1 MWSDKHAIMT
11 RVYNFSAGP
20 AMLPQSVLERARD
33 ELLEYGAT
41 GMSVMETNHRG
52 SGFAAIAN
60 RSRDTLRRLMAIPDN
75 YKILFLHGPAR
86 THFSAVPLNL
96 ASDGAMADY
105 VDTGMWSKMAIE
117 EAERLLQVNV
127 VASSREQDYTAIPPL
142 SQWQLGDDSA
152 YVHFT
157 PNETIGGVEFHD
169 VPDLGSRVLVADMS
183 STILSRPIDVQ
194 KFGII
199 YAGAQKNMGIAG
211 LTVVIVREDLLGR
224 ARPAT
229 PSMLDYQIHAESD
242 SLACTAPTFAW
253 YLAALMLDWIDT
265 QGGLENMGAINKRK
279 ADKLYA
285 TIDASNFYH
294 NPVNVDCRSW
304 MNVPFTLPSDE
315 LDAVFLRESA
325 EQGLVGLKGHRF
337 VGGMR
342 ASIYNAMPE
351 EGVNQLV
358 EFMGDFMQRHA

>member
-1 MWSDKHAIMT
+1 MT

-20 AMLPQSVLERARD
+20 AMLPQSILEQARD
-33 ELLEYGAT
+33 ELLEYGEN
-41 GMSVMETNHRG
+41 GMSVMEINHRG
-52 SGFAAIAN
+52 REFAAIAE
-60 RSRDTLRRLMAIPDN
+60 RSRDALRRLMAIPDD
-75 YKILFLHGPAR
+75 YHVLFLHGPAR

-96 ASDGAMADY
+96 AGPGATADY
-105 VDTGMWSKMAIE
+105 VDTGLWSKMAIE
-117 EAERLLQVNV
+117 EAERLMKVNV
-127 VASSREQDYTAIPPL
+127 VASSREQDYTCIPPL
-142 SQWQLGDDSA
+142 TEWRLGGDSA

-183 STILSRPIDVQ
+183 STILSRPIDVG

-224 ARPAT
+224 ARPGT
-229 PSMLDYQIHAESD
+229 PGMLDYQIHTQAD

-253 YLAALMLDWIDT
+253 YLAALVLDWIDG
-265 QGGLENMGAINKRK
+265 QGGLEEMAVTNKRK
-279 ADKLYA
+279 AEKLYA
-285 TIDASNFYH
+285 RIDSSNYYH
-294 NPVNVDCRSW
+294 NPVKTDCRSW
-304 MNVPFTLPSDE
+304 MNIPFTLPDDE
-315 LDAVFLRESA
+315 LDATFLRESA

-351 EGVNQLV
+351 EGVDRLIA
-358 EFMGDFMQRHA
+358 FMGGFMQRHA

>member
-1 MWSDKHAIMT
+1 MT

-33 ELLEYGAT
+33 ELLEYGSS
-41 GMSVMETNHRG
+41 GMSVMEINHRG
-52 SGFAAIAN
+52 GEFAELAN
-60 RSRDTLRRLMAIPDN
+60 RSRDALRRLMAIPDN
-75 YKILFLHGPAR
+75 YAILFLHGPAR

-96 ASDGAMADY
+96 AGNGAVADY
-105 VDTGMWSKMAIE
+105 VDTGLWSKMAIE
-117 EAERLLQVNV
+117 EAERLLEVNV

-157 PNETIGGVEFHD
+157 ANETIGGVEFHD
-169 VPDLGSRVLVADMS
+169 VPDLGSRVLVTDMS
-183 STILSRPIDVQ
+183 STILSRPIDVE
-194 KFGII
+194 KFGLI

-211 LTVVIVREDLLGR
+211 LCVVIVREDLLGR
-224 ARPAT
+224 ARAGI
-229 PSMLDYQIHAESD
+229 PSMLDYQVHADGD

-253 YLAALMLDWIDT
+253 YLAALVLDWIDA
-265 QGGLENMGAINKRK
+265 QGGLEDMAVTNKRK

-285 TIDASNFYH
+285 TIDSSNYYH

-304 MNVPFTLPSDE
+304 MNIPFTLPSDE

-351 EGVNQLV
+351 EGVDRLI
-358 EFMGDFMQRHA
+358 EFMGDFMQHHA